1 MPEVVQ
7 LTPEQKKA
15 RFQKL
20 AKIGLMLGAGVLFA
34 PVAIAAIGGLIGLGV
49 AALIAI
55 VGINM
60 APVVSMKL
68 ANWRMQ
74 AIMAEARAH
83 PIETMRAI
91 YIDNMK
97 KIQDA
102 DIKIRNLAARLLD
115 FKGKAQ
121 EFAQKYPQRA
131 EQYNKMIDS
140 MQKVLDRWKEK
151 QKIAKQNAHTYND
164 KIDEAEAVYAMGK
177 EAAGLQELA
186 GDAEKEVNQN
196 ILKQVAFDE
205 VNHTFNLAVADL
217 STEVDTDPDFD
228 GDQQHKANDLKYL
241 SSTIQT
247 PVLNQVVKEHQEVR
261 R

>member
-1 MPEVVQ
+1 MPDAIQ

-20 AKIGLMLGAGVLFA
+20 AKVGLMLGAGLLFA
-34 PVAIAAIGGLIGLGV
+34 PVAVAAIGGLIGLGV

-68 ANWRMQ
+68 SNWRMQ

-97 KIQDA
+97 KIKDA
-102 DIKIRNLAARLLD
+102 DDKIRQLAARLLD
-115 FKGKAQ
+115 FRGKAQ
-121 EFAQKYPQRA
+121 EFSQRYPQRA
-131 EQYNKMIDS
+131 EQYNQMITS
-140 MQKVLDRWKEK
+140 MQKVLDRWKDK
-151 QKIAKQNAHTYND
+151 QHTAKQNAKLYND

-177 EAAGLQELA
+177 DAAGLQELA

-217 STEVDTDPDFD
+217 STDIDTDPDFD
-228 GDQQHKANDLKYL
+228 TEHKANDLKYL
-241 SSTIQT
+241 SSTIKTQDLPST
-247 PVLNQVVKEHQEVR
+247 QVAEKVEVR

>member
-1 MPEVVQ
+1 MPDAIQ

-20 AKIGLMLGAGVLFA
+20 AKVGLMLGAGLLFA
-34 PVAIAAIGGLIGLGV
+34 PVAVAAIGGLIGLGV

-60 APVVSMKL
+60 APIVSMKL

-97 KIQDA
+97 KIKDA
-102 DIKIRNLAARLLD
+102 DDKIRQLAARLLD
-115 FKGKAQ
+115 FRGKAQ
-121 EFAQKYPQRA
+121 EFSQRYPQRA
-131 EQYNKMIDS
+131 EQYNQMITS
-140 MQKVLDRWKEK
+140 MQKVLDRWKDK
-151 QKIAKQNAHTYND
+151 QHTAKQNAKLYND

-177 EAAGLQELA
+177 EAVGLQALA

-217 STEVDTDPDFD
+217 STDIDTDPDFD
-228 GDQQHKANDLKYL
+228 TEHKANDLKYL
-241 SSTIQT
+241 SSTIKTQDLPST
-247 PVLNQVVKEHQEVR
+247 QVVEKAEVR

>member
-1 MPEVVQ
+1 MPDAIQ

-20 AKIGLMLGAGVLFA
+20 AKVGLMVGAGLLFA
-34 PVAIAAIGGLIGLGV
+34 PVAVAAIGGLIGLGV

-68 ANWRMQ
+68 SNWRMQ

-97 KIQDA
+97 KIKDA
-102 DIKIRNLAARLLD
+102 DDKIRQLAARLLD
-115 FKGKAQ
+115 FRGKAQ
-121 EFAQKYPQRA
+121 EFSQRYPQRA
-131 EQYNKMIDS
+131 EQYNQMITS
-140 MQKVLDRWKEK
+140 MQKVLDRWKDK
-151 QKIAKQNAHTYND
+151 QHTAKQNAKLYND

-177 EAAGLQELA
+177 DAAGLQELA

-217 STEVDTDPDFD
+217 STDIDTDPDFD
-228 GDQQHKANDLKYL
+228 TEHKANDLKYL
-241 SSTIQT
+241 SSTIKTQDLPST
-247 PVLNQVVKEHQEVR
+247 QVAEKVEVR